1 MIDAP
6 ESVPGDFE
14 QGEQGDDARDEQQRV
29 TERVGPERREQ
40 R

>member
-1 MIDAP
+1 MTDEP
-6 ESVPGDFE
+6 ESVPGELE
-14 QGEQGDDARDEQQRV
+14 QGEQGDDDRDEQQRV